1 MFWNYISHDTHPHF
15 RVHGHRGS
23 GGSGVPRFT
32 FTDLGCKV
40 AGIGDDLKG
49 KGQELG
55 MI

>member
-1 MFWNYISHDTHPHF
+1 MTWDLM
-15 RVHGHRGS
+15 VQELG
-23 GGSGVPRFT
+23 FT